1 VPSEIRHLLFHES
14 EVVSA
19 LTEFHRR
26 AKDPLPAGMVVRFV
40 LHDQPS
46 VRVEI
51 EIARDETGEKRKG
64 IVVEKERLAAALI
77 LHCKMKKIPLPASAI
92 KVLRI
97 VQNQLALVVTIGA
110 APEVADKLGRSI

>member
-1 VPSEIRHLLFHES
+1 MPSEIRHLLFHES

-19 LTEFHRR
+19 LAEFHRR
-26 AKDPLPAGMVVRFV
+26 AKDPLPAGTVARFA
-40 LHDQPS
+40 LFDQPS

-51 EIARDETGEKRKG
+51 EIARDETGERRKG

-110 APEVADKLGRSI
+110 TPEEADKLGRTI

>member
-19 LTEFHRR
+19 LAEFHRR
-26 AKDPLPAGMVVRFV
+26 AKDPLPSGTVARFA
-40 LHDQPS
+40 LFDQPS

-51 EIARDETGEKRKG
+51 EIVRDETGEKRKP

-77 LHCKMKKIPLPASAI
+77 LHCKAKKIPLPASAI

-97 VQNQLALVVTIGA
+97 AQNQLALVVTIGA
-110 APEVADKLGRSI
+110 TPEEADKLGRTI

>member
-19 LTEFHRR
+19 LAEFHRR
-26 AKDPLPAGMVVRFV
+26 AKDPLPSGTVVRFA
-40 LHDQPS
+40 LFDQPA

-51 EIARDETGEKRKG
+51 EIARDETGERRKG

-77 LHCKMKKIPLPASAI
+77 LHCKMKRIPLPASAI

-110 APEVADKLGRSI
+110 TPEEADKLGRTI